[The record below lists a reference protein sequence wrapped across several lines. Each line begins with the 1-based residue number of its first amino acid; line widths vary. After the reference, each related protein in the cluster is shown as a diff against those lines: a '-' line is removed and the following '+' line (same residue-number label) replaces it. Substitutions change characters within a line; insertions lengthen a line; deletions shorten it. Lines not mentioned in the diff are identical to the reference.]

1 MKIKYRITLLFT
13 LVVSLILLLLCL
25 SIFYFS
31 NLNRA
36 FAFRE
41 RIKNRAVTTVS
52 LLLKVSGINP
62 NLLRRIDEITQISLD
77 QKSFQVFDSLG
88 KIIYSYAD
96 DNIVPVPVNENIIE
110 KTKNKGTYFFSY
122 NGRDVV
128 AVNYVDNKTDYIV
141 IGAAYDKDGYQKL
154 EELKWILF
162 FSFILGILITFLSGL
177 FFSER
182 IVYPIQKITKEVKE
196 ISSQN
201 LSRRIEIK
209 EPKDE
214 LYQLSSTFNDL
225 LNRLQE
231 SFEIQRRFIANAS
244 HELSTPLTAISS
256 QLEITLQNERSADEY
271 KSVIYSVYDDVKN
284 LNQLTRSLLEIAKA
298 SGTNDGIEL
307 SLVRI
312 DELLM
317 RLPVE
322 LRKANAK
329 YFVQLHFENF
339 PENEDKL
346 LVFGNVD
353 LLYSAIK
360 NIVMNACKYSQNHT
374 ANVFLSFSD
383 KVLNI
388 MVRDNGPGISQKDI
402 DFIFQPFYRGEG
414 AETKQGFGLGLPLA
428 LRIIKMHKGNIIIK
442 SDNNQ
447 GSEFTIVLPIGRSFH
462 LI

>member
-1 MKIKYRITLLFT
+1 MKIKYRIAVLFT
-13 LVVSLILLLLCL
+13 LVVSFILLLLCA

-36 FAFRE
+36 FSFRA

-52 LLLKVSGINP
+52 LLFKVSGINP

-77 QKSFQVFDSLG
+77 QKSFQIFNKAG
-88 KIIYSYAD
+88 NIIYSYAD
-96 DNIVPVPVNENIIE
+96 DNVTPVPINANILLKAKE
-110 KTKNKGTYFFSY
+110 KGTYFFNY
-122 NGRDVV
+122 EGRDVV
-128 AVNYVDNKTDYIV
+128 AVNYADGDTSYIV
-141 IGAAYDKDGYQKL
+141 VGAAFDKDGFQKL
-154 EELKWILF
+154 DELKLILF
-162 FSFILGILITFLSGL
+162 FSFIIGVLITFLSGL

-182 IVYPIQKITKEVKE
+182 IVHPIQKITKEVKE

-201 LSRRIEIK
+201 LSRRIELK

-214 LYQLSSTFNDL
+214 LYQLSFTFNDL
-225 LNRLQE
+225 MNRLQE

-256 QLEITLQNERSADEY
+256 QLEITMQNERTADEY
-271 KSVIYSVYDDVKN
+271 KSVISSVYDDVKN

-298 SGTNDGIEL
+298 SGTTDGIEL

-322 LRKANAK
+322 LRKTNAA
-329 YFVQLHFENF
+329 YYVQLHFETF

-346 LVFGNVD
+346 LVFGNTD
-353 LLYSAIK
+353 LLFSAIK
-360 NIVMNACKYSQNHT
+360 NIVTNACKYSPNHT
-374 ANVFLSFSD
+374 ANVSLSFSD
-383 KVLNI
+383 YELYIIVK
-388 MVRDNGPGISQKDI
+388 DNGPGISQKDL
-402 DFIFQPFYRGEG
+402 DLIFQPFYRGEE
-414 AETKQGFGLGLPLA
+414 AENKHGFGLGLPLA
-428 LRIIKMHKGNIIIK
+428 LRIIKMHKGNITIN
-442 SDNNQ
+442 STVGQ
-447 GSEFTIVLPIGRSFH
+447 GSQFTIVLPIGRSFH

>member
-1 MKIKYRITLLFT
+1 M
-13 LVVSLILLLLCL
+13 
-25 SIFYFS
+25 
-31 NLNRA
+31 
-36 FAFRE
+36 
-41 RIKNRAVTTVS
+41 
-52 LLLKVSGINP
+52 
-62 NLLRRIDEITQISLD
+62 
-77 QKSFQVFDSLG
+77 
-88 KIIYSYAD
+88 
-96 DNIVPVPVNENIIE
+96 
-110 KTKNKGTYFFSY
+110 
-122 NGRDVV
+122 
-128 AVNYVDNKTDYIV
+128 
-141 IGAAYDKDGYQKL
+141 
-154 EELKWILF
+154 
-162 FSFILGILITFLSGL
+162 
-177 FFSER
+177 
-182 IVYPIQKITKEVKE
+182 YPIQKITKEVKE

-214 LYQLSSTFNDL
+214 LYQLSSTFNEL

-256 QLEITLQNERSADEY
+256 QLEITLQNERSAEEY

-322 LRKANAK
+322 LRKANST
-329 YFVQLHFENF
+329 YFVELHFESF

-353 LLYSAIK
+353 LLYSAIR

-374 ANVFLSFSD
+374 ANVSLSFSE
-383 KVLNI
+383 KELNI
-388 MVRDNGPGISQKDI
+388 MVRDSGPGILQKDI
-402 DFIFQPFYRGEG
+402 DLIFQPFYRGEG
-414 AETKQGFGLGLPLA
+414 AENKQGFGLGLPLA
-428 LRIIKMHKGNIIIK
+428 LRIIKMHKGNITIK
-442 SDNNQ
+442 SEKGQ

>member
-1 MKIKYRITLLFT
+1 MKIKYRIAVLFT
-13 LVVSLILLLLCL
+13 LVVSFILLLLCA

-36 FAFRE
+36 FSFRE

-77 QKSFQVFDSLG
+77 QKSFQIFNKAG
-88 KIIYSYAD
+88 NIIYSYAD
-96 DNIVPVPVNENIIE
+96 ENVMPVPINAKILLKAKE
-110 KTKNKGTYFFSY
+110 KGTYFFNY
-122 NGRDVV
+122 EGRDVV
-128 AVNYVDNKTDYIV
+128 AVNYADGDNSYIV
-141 IGAAYDKDGYQKL
+141 VGAAFDKDGFQKL
-154 EELKWILF
+154 DELKLILF
-162 FSFILGILITFLSGL
+162 FSFIIGVLITFLSGL
-177 FFSER
+177 IFSER
-182 IVYPIQKITKEVKE
+182 IVHPIQKITKEVKE

-201 LSRRIEIK
+201 LSRRIELK

-214 LYQLSSTFNDL
+214 LYQLSFTFNDL
-225 LNRLQE
+225 MNRLQE

-256 QLEITLQNERSADEY
+256 QLEITMQNERTAAEY
-271 KSVIYSVYDDVKN
+271 KSVISSVYDDVKN

-298 SGTNDGIEL
+298 SGTTDGIEL

-322 LRKANAK
+322 LRKTNAL
-329 YFVQLHFENF
+329 YNVQLHFDTF

-346 LVFGNVD
+346 LVFGNTD
-353 LLYSAIK
+353 LLFSAIK
-360 NIVMNACKYSQNHT
+360 NIVTNACKYSPNHI
-374 ANVFLSFSD
+374 ANVSLSFSD
-383 KVLNI
+383 NELYIIVK
-388 MVRDNGPGISQKDI
+388 DNGPGISQKDL
-402 DFIFQPFYRGEG
+402 DLIFQPFYRGEE
-414 AETKQGFGLGLPLA
+414 AENKHGFGLGLPLA
-428 LRIIKMHKGNIIIK
+428 LRIIKMHKGNITIN
-442 SDNNQ
+442 STVGQ
-447 GSEFTIVLPIGRSFH
+447 GSQFTIVLPIGRSFH